1 MVALFPRCARIL
13 TRGLRPAPAHLRGAH
28 LALLGAA
35 LSVSLM
41 LFAPVS
47 AWSQAAGVD
56 ALPGGYPA
64 RPLTLVCPFAP
75 GGSADIMARLLAQK
89 LSDQTGKP
97 VVVENR
103 PGAGGMVGA
112 AIVARAK
119 PDGYTMLLVT
129 GAYPAAAALTAKPAF
144 DPVKD
149 MTMVSMVTS
158 YPFIMNVP
166 AQSPFTSFADLL
178 AHAKRNPGVLNYASS
193 GVGSIGHLTVELM
206 NAMAGIETVHIPTRG
221 GTTALSETL
230 AGRIDFLFE
239 APTLSLPFIK
249 SGKLRA
255 LAATSRERY
264 PVMPELATVAESLPG
279 YEVVSF
285 IALGVTGG
293 TPDPIVRYLNAQVRA
308 VLSQPDMSRRLLDLG
323 GEPQGGSVEDI
334 NRFVAHEL
342 RKWQQVIDGR
352 KIERQ

>member
-1 MVALFPRCARIL
+1 MVAELSRFARFL
-13 TRGLRPAPAHLRGAH
+13 KRVVRPARAVLPASSRTLR
-28 LALLGAA
+28 GAA

-41 LFAPVS
+41 LVAPASV
-47 AWSQAAGVD
+47 WSQAGGVD
-56 ALPGGYPA
+56 ALSGGYPA

-89 LSDQTGKP
+89 LSDQTGRP

-112 AIVARAK
+112 AAVARAR
-119 PDGYTMLLVT
+119 PDGYTLLLVT
-129 GAYPAAAALTAKPAF
+129 GAYPAAAALAAKPAF

-158 YPFIMNVP
+158 YPFIMSVP
-166 AQSPFTSFADLL
+166 AQSPFTNFADLL

-230 AGRIDFLFE
+230 AGRVDFMFE

-264 PVMPELATVAESLPG
+264 PVMPELATVSESLPG

-293 TPDPIVRYLNAQVRA
+293 TPEPIVRYLNAQVRA
-308 VLSQPDMSRRLLDLG
+308 VLTQSDMTRRLIDLG

-334 NRFVAHEL
+334 NRFVAQQL
-342 RKWQQVIDGR
+342 RTWQQVIDGR
-352 KIERQ
+352 RIERQ

>member
-1 MVALFPRCARIL
+1 MIS
-13 TRGLRPAPAHLRGAH
+13 TSLRAFG
-28 LALLGAA
+28 LALMVLW
-35 LSVSLM
+35 L
-41 LFAPVS
+41 LFLVPVV
-47 AWSQAAGVD
+47 ARSQTASEQS
-56 ALPGGYPA
+56 LPGAYPA

-112 AIVARAK
+112 AAVARAK
-119 PDGYTMLLVT
+119 PDGYTLLLVT
-129 GAYPAAAALTAKPAF
+129 GAYPAAAALAAKPSF
-144 DPVKD
+144 DPIKD

-158 YPFIMNVP
+158 YPFILNVP
-166 AQSPFTSFADLL
+166 AQSPFARFSDLL
-178 AHAKRNPGVLNYASS
+178 AHARRHPGALNYASS
-193 GVGSIGHLTVELM
+193 GVGSIGHLTVELL

-264 PVMPELATVAESLPG
+264 PVMPELATVSEALPG

-293 TPDPIVRYLNAQVRA
+293 TSEAIVQYLNAQVRA
-308 VLSQPDMSRRLLDLG
+308 ALSQPDMSRRLVELG
-323 GEPQGGSVEDI
+323 GAPQGGTVEDI
-334 NRFVAHEL
+334 NQFVAREL
-342 RKWQQVIDGR
+342 RKWQQVIDAR